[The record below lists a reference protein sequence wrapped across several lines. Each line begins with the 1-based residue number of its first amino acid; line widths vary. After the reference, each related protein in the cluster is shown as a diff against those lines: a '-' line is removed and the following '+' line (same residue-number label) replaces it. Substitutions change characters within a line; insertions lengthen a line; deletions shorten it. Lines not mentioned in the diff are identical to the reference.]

1 MAQLFRN
8 VMMDLYLYMVNGD
21 EHDIEGMFE
30 DMEIYD
36 NIYEEILGTML
47 IINSRWYDIS
57 VAIQETLF
65 LVNEHEVV

>member
-1 MAQLFRN
+1 MIESL
-8 VMMDLYLYMVNGD
+8 MDLYLYIANGD

-57 VAIQETLF
+57 IAIQEIQF
-65 LVNEHEVV
+65 LINEHEVI